1 MSYKLFLLKMNI
13 YKIILL
19 LISFFLSISRNDQ
32 KNDYDILLE
41 WGKNNSLVISDK
53 IEMKYISENNKT
65 YYAKEKIFKDEVI
78 LIIPDAITLNIK
90 NALRLYG
97 KKGKKL
103 YKEFRSYFDEFKND
117 FMSDQV
123 FLAYLMYKVNKND
136 KLKSNNFYKYYQ
148 YLFKTFES
156 NLDSFPIFYTREQLY
171 FIQFTSLMHSID
183 FIKDIY
189 KVEIDIF
196 ESKLKKEIIK
206 DDYYVF
212 RTYSSSKSFN
222 ISGHSVIVPF
232 VDMFNKHPT
241 KYNLKVESTENI
253 TRVIATKD
261 ILPSEKLYIKYDYL
275 TNQNALT
282 LFGITFEE
290 IIDKV
295 NSLNVPILNPLLLEK
310 NKVDKKD
317 KSYNKYFTK
326 YMDVQKD
333 KFYEKFKEEYQ
344 EIAKNLKNDDSKLA
358 GYKLILEN
366 LETLKEINSKINPSH
381 IYKIFFQQKDIDNIL
396 RIFKS
401 EINVLD
407 KKINLMKKVIN
418 SFEQNKHKNKKVNN
432 ANNDL

>member
-1 MSYKLFLLKMNI
+1 MNLYKNIFLLI
-13 YKIILL
+13 A
-19 LISFFLSISRNDQ
+19 FFLFISRTYQ
-32 KNDYDILLE
+32 KNDYDALLE

-53 IEMKYISENNKT
+53 IEMKYISENNKA
-65 YYAKEKIFKDEVI
+65 YYAKEKIFKNEVI

-97 KKGKKL
+97 KKGKRL
-103 YKEFRSYFDEFKND
+103 YKEFRAYFNESKND

-148 YLFKTFES
+148 YLFNTYES
-156 NLDSFPIFYTREQLY
+156 NLDSFPIFYNREQLY

-189 KVEIDIF
+189 KAEIDIF
-196 ESKLKKEIIK
+196 ENKLNKEIIK

-222 ISGHSVIVPF
+222 ISGHSVIIPF

-241 KYNLKVESTENI
+241 KFNLKVEATENI

-275 TNQNALT
+275 TNHNALT
-282 LFGITFEE
+282 LFGITFED

-295 NSLNVPILNPLLLEK
+295 NTLNVPILNPLLLEK
-310 NKVDKKD
+310 NKVDKND
-317 KSYNKYFTK
+317 KSYNKYFSK
-326 YMDVQKD
+326 YIDIQKE
-333 KFYEKFKEEYQ
+333 KFYEKFKEEYK
-344 EIAKNLKNDDSKLA
+344 EIALHLKNDESELSA
-358 GYKLILEN
+358 YKLILEN
-366 LETLKEINSKINPSH
+366 LENLKEINSKINPSH
-381 IYKIFFQQKDIDNIL
+381 IYKMFYQQKDIDNIL

-401 EINVLD
+401 EINVLN
-407 KKINLMKKVIN
+407 KKIDLMKKIIN
-418 SFEQNKHKNKKVNN
+418 SYEQKKQKDKKVNN
-432 ANNDL
+432 DL

>member
-1 MSYKLFLLKMNI
+1 MNLYKSI
-13 YKIILL
+13 VL
-19 LISFFLSISRNDQ
+19 LITFFLFISRTHQ
-32 KNDYDILLE
+32 KNDYDMLLE

-53 IEMKYISENNKT
+53 IGMKYISENNKT
-65 YYAKEKIFKDEVI
+65 YYAKEKIFKNEVI

-97 KKGKKL
+97 KKGKRL
-103 YKEFRSYFDEFKND
+103 YKEFRSYFNESKND

-148 YLFKTFES
+148 YLFNTYES
-156 NLDSFPIFYTREQLY
+156 NLDSFPIFYNREQLY

-189 KVEIDIF
+189 KAEIDIF
-196 ESKLKKEIIK
+196 ENKLNKEIIK

-222 ISGHSVIVPF
+222 ISGHSVIIPF

-241 KYNLKVESTENI
+241 KFNLKVEATENI

-275 TNQNALT
+275 TNHNALT
-282 LFGITFEE
+282 LFGITFED

-295 NSLNVPILNPLLLEK
+295 NTLNVPILNPLLLEK
-310 NKVDKKD
+310 NKVDKND
-317 KSYNKYFTK
+317 KSYNKYFSK
-326 YMDVQKD
+326 YIDIQKE
-333 KFYEKFKEEYQ
+333 KFYEKFKEEYK
-344 EIAKNLKNDDSKLA
+344 EIALHLKNDESELSA
-358 GYKLILEN
+358 YKLILEN

-381 IYKIFFQQKDIDNIL
+381 IYKMFYQQKDIDNIL

-401 EINVLD
+401 EINVLN
-407 KKINLMKKVIN
+407 KKIDLMKKIIN
-418 SFEQNKHKNKKVNN
+418 SYEQKKQKDKKVNN
-432 ANNDL
+432 DL